1 MSQNLVS
8 DKMQHTVGEW
18 FTKIHFNRKHLLIGM
33 CLFMAFAIESWEM
46 MILIYNSGAIAQEFE
61 LSTTQVGSLISALFL
76 GMIPGAL
83 FWGRLMG
90 QIGRK
95 KTLILSLALYG
106 IFPLISA
113 FSTSYEILWATRF
126 LCGVV
131 LVGSLVVTFPYFE
144 EIVPVASRGKA
155 TVYLSSG
162 WPVGVLI
169 AIGITFALEPMGWR
183 VIVGMGAFT
192 SLWAII
198 IWKFVPESPYWLAE
212 KNDADGAAQSITIL
226 CNGQFNHPKVILEK
240 QHSSPSGNLLDLFKG
255 AVAKTTFLQIT
266 INFCFS
272 WGYWAMASWMPL
284 LLSKKGLST
293 PEGLGFLAISA
304 LFMFPGYISASYLTG
319 KFGRKKIMVIY
330 VFMAAIAGFALA
342 KSTNVN
348 ELYFWNFTLSFFSL
362 GAWGVWNTW
371 LGEVYDTR
379 NRGNGT
385 AVGVVSQRVANS
397 IAPIVI
403 GSILASSSFNFTVA
417 FISMFFILTLIAT
430 LFLKETEG
438 VSLK

>member
-1 MSQNLVS
+1 MSQNLTS
-8 DKMQHTVGEW
+8 SAMQHTVGEW
-18 FTKIHFNRKHLLIGM
+18 FQKIHFNRIHLQIGL

-46 MILIYNSGAIAQEFE
+46 MILIYNSGAIAQEFN

-76 GMIPGAL
+76 GMIPGAF

-90 QIGRK
+90 QVGRK
-95 KTLILSLALYG
+95 KTLILSLTLYG

-113 FSTSYEILWATRF
+113 FSTSYEMLWVARF

-144 EIVPVASRGKA
+144 ELVPVVSRGKA

-169 AIGITFALEPMGWR
+169 ALGITYSLESMGWR
-183 VIVGMGAFT
+183 VVIGMGVFT
-192 SLWAII
+192 LLWAIV
-198 IWKFVPESPYWLAE
+198 IWKYVPESPYWLAQ
-212 KNDADGAAQSITIL
+212 KKDAASASQSIATL
-226 CNGQFNHPKVILEK
+226 CNGQFNQPQVLLEND
-240 QHSSPSGNLLDLFKG
+240 QPGSSGGLLDLFKG
-255 AVAKTTFLQIT
+255 AVAKTTLLQII

-304 LFMFPGYISASYLTG
+304 LFMFPGYISASFLTA
-319 KFGRKKIMVIY
+319 KFGRKKVMVSY
-330 VFMAAIAGFALA
+330 VFMAAVAGFALA
-342 KSTNVN
+342 KSGNVS

-371 LGEVYDTR
+371 LGEVYNTG

-385 AVGVVSQRVANS
+385 AIGVASQRVANS
-397 IAPIVI
+397 IAPVVI
-403 GSILASSSFNFTVA
+403 GSILATSSFNFTVA
-417 FISMFFILTLIAT
+417 FISAFFILTLVAT
-430 LFLKETEG
+430 LFLNETEG